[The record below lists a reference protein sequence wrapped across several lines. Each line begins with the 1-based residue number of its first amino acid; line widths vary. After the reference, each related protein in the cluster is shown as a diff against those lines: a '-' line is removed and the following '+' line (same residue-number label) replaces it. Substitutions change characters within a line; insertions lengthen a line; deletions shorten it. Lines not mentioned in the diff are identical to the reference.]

1 MTTNQI
7 SPMDENTNVA
17 PDELKAEQEALAE
30 TKEDEIKA
38 KVIEKYGLDELEHES
53 LIENLVT
60 GEIENRKKLSQA
72 IAQKRKYRE
81 QAQVSKPASDGKTL
95 DADELL
101 KKATE
106 VVEQKFEQRDLNDLG
121 LPDSLKAEVQK
132 IAKAQGVSV
141 RQAAADPYIVF
152 KKQEYE
158 KEQKTNEAAIS
169 RTNKSAATVG
179 FSIDS
184 PPDVDMSTEEGQKKW
199 DEYVKFLQKNQK

>member
-1 MTTNQI
+1 
-7 SPMDENTNVA
+7 MDEIQNVA

-30 TKEDEIKA
+30 AKEDEIKA

-72 IAQKRKYRE
+72 IAQKRKYRD
-81 QAQVSKPASDGKTL
+81 QAQASKSVPESKNL

-101 KKATE
+101 KKAE
-106 VVEQKFEQRDLNDLG
+106 AVVEQKFEQRDLNDLG

-132 IAKAQGVSV
+132 VAKAQGVSV
-141 RQAAADPYIVF
+141 RQAASDPYIVF